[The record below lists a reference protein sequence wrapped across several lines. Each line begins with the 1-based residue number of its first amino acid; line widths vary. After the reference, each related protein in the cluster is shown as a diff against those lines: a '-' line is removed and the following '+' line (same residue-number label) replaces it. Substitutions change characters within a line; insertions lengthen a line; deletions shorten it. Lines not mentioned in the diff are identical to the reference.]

1 MLRHLFKL
9 IWNKKRQN
17 LLLMSEI
24 LVSFL
29 VMYAIFTLVVYYYNN
44 YKKPMGFSYDNVWSV
59 SYNFPGDILQADSV
73 KRFRDA
79 LENTM
84 RTMPKV
90 KEVTFCSNNIPF
102 SNSTFIWDISY
113 NNYRDVTNYY
123 ICEPNYPK
131 TLGVEMESGRWFDE
145 TDIDPRQKPIVINQ
159 TLKTKLFGNEDP
171 IGKIVTSD
179 EGKNKMKITGVV
191 KDLKNLGDYNE
202 PGNAVFSRMDT
213 SEYRWQNTIL
223 VKVSDDADAAFEG
236 QLYKTI
242 ASQVQ
247 NSNIEIEHL
256 SDKRTSKNNMTLVP
270 MIILLIV
277 GTFLIINVAL
287 GLYGVLWYN
296 INKRK
301 GEIGLRRA
309 VGASG
314 NAISSQLVGE
324 ALVLATMALIVGTF
338 FAVQF
343 PLLHVFDLP
352 SGVYLVALGISIVF
366 IYLLVVLCALYPG
379 KQAAAI
385 YPAVALHEE

>member
-113 NNYRDVTNYY
+113 NNYQDVTNYY

-191 KDLKNLGDYNE
+191 KDLKNRGDYNE

-256 SDKRTSKNNMTLVP
+256 TDKRTSKNNMTLVP

>member
-113 NNYRDVTNYY
+113 NNYQDVTNYY

-131 TLGVEMESGRWFDE
+131 TLDVEMESGRWFDE

>member
-113 NNYRDVTNYY
+113 NNYQDVTNYY